1 MRIQR
6 SATKRARIEIIPMID
21 TMFFLLVFFMIA
33 TLSMTLQQG
42 LPVNLP
48 ESKTSTD
55 TVDEVLT
62 ITVTE
67 EGNLFVNKLQTS
79 VEALA
84 EQLQSALVN
93 GATPSVVINADKAVR
108 HGLVITVMDTVRRAG
123 VTQMAIATQPDAS

>member
-1 MRIQR
+1 
-6 SATKRARIEIIPMID
+6 MID

-55 TVDEVLT
+55 HVEEVLT

-67 EGNLFVNKLQTS
+67 GGEVFLNKLQTTIQK
-79 VEALA
+79 LA
-84 EQLQSALVN
+84 GELRSTLET
-93 GATPSVVINADKAVR
+93 GAKPSVVINADKAVR
-108 HGLVITVMDTVRRAG
+108 HGLVITVMDIVRRAG
-123 VTQMAIATQPDAS
+123 ITQMAIATKPDAS